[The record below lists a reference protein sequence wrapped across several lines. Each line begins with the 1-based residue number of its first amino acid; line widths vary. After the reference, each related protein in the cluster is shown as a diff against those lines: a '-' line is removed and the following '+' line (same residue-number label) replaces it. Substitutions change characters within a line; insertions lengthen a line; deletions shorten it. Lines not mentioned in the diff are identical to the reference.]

1 MRLKSVFRRVTRK
14 LAAMNATF
22 RFALLELPTELI
34 AQIIEHVDS
43 RTTLKHLACTCRK
56 IQELTEPVLYR
67 SALIR
72 DAVQMT
78 NMLHSVV
85 GNRPARAKAIH
96 HLDVPCH
103 PRSSPS
109 FDDLGVLLENALN
122 LRRLMVESPEC
133 NTGEFEDEDSYE
145 HMARNLF
152 RPFESAVCVNDVE
165 RRPLQRLQERK
176 SVPDKRCEDCLAF
189 SSAAIITVGVKGS
202 LDTAL
207 TNNPVV
213 LHLNGKES
221 PYWTIGRRCLSIFL
235 LPSLQKL
242 TLSCVNIED
251 DVVESIRDRSFT
263 SLKHLTLEESNITHQ
278 GLIGIL
284 SLPKALETLYL
295 GQLLSV
301 ITAMTKLTIRRRE
314 LP

>member
-176 SVPDKRCEDCLAF
+176 SVPDKRREDCLA
-189 SSAAIITVGVKGS
+189 
-202 LDTAL
+202 
-207 TNNPVV
+207 
-213 LHLNGKES
+213 S
-221 PYWTIGRRCLSIFL
+221 PA
-235 LPSLQKL
+235 PP
-242 TLSCVNIED
+242 
-251 DVVESIRDRSFT
+251 
-263 SLKHLTLEESNITHQ
+263 
-278 GLIGIL
+278 L
-284 SLPKALETLYL
+284 SLE
-295 GQLLSV
+295 GS
-301 ITAMTKLTIRRRE
+301 RE
-314 LP
+314 VLIQR

>member
-1 MRLKSVFRRVTRK
+1 MEADSRRKMEVEGHLGRLEAAKSWRQDNKITWGGTSLDIYLTYTSNFPPSSSHSHSPTLDFRGGQQFTRKPTLMRLKSVFRRVTRK

-176 SVPDKRCEDCLAF
+176 SVPDKRREDCLA
-189 SSAAIITVGVKGS
+189 
-202 LDTAL
+202 
-207 TNNPVV
+207 
-213 LHLNGKES
+213 S
-221 PYWTIGRRCLSIFL
+221 PA
-235 LPSLQKL
+235 PP
-242 TLSCVNIED
+242 
-251 DVVESIRDRSFT
+251 
-263 SLKHLTLEESNITHQ
+263 
-278 GLIGIL
+278 L
-284 SLPKALETLYL
+284 SL
-295 GQLLSV
+295 
-301 ITAMTKLTIRRRE
+301 
-314 LP
+314 